1 MSLTHGGEHNPCVKD
16 MGFVSFRPSSRQNMY
31 IHTHTCFLTLGKKDG
46 EETAGNLAEIA
57 GVT

>member
-1 MSLTHGGEHNPCVKD
+1 
-16 MGFVSFRPSSRQNMY
+16 MY
-31 IHTHTCFLTLGKKDG
+31 IHTHTRFLTLGKKDG